1 MAEQKIK
8 SDQINI
14 RSSALTS
21 SSASV
26 AWDMSLGDNF
36 THTFT
41 EDTTLANP
49 TNKTVGKSGFIF
61 LTQHASSPKTLA
73 FGSDYVGANASLP
86 TVTATNSAVDVLQ
99 YVVLPSE
106 KVLIT
111 SALAVAVPA

>member
-1 MAEQKIK
+1 MTQ
-8 SDQINI
+8 QIQTHQIDIDNT
-14 RSSALTS
+14 ALTS
-21 SSASV
+21 ASGSI

-41 EDTTLANP
+41 ENTTLVNP
-49 TNKTVGKSGFIF
+49 EHKTVGKSGFIF

-73 FGSDYVGANASLP
+73 FGTDYVGPSATLP